1 MSAHEIN
8 ELFNEWD
15 SFYVMLGGAAAAL
28 TGLMFVVITI
38 VTDNQTGG
46 TEDGLSTFST
56 PTVVHFCN
64 ALFVSAVMA
73 APFHAFLPITI
84 ILGLAGVVGLVNVT
98 NIARK
103 TSKLTTYRPD
113 FEDWLWNVVLPFV
126 AYATLV
132 EGALGLRSSPAL
144 ALYAPAAAVTL
155 LIFIGIHNAWDV
167 VTYLATGKAK
177 DQDRPEI
184 VKPKD

>member
-64 ALFVSAVMA
+64 ALFVSAVMS
-73 APFHAFLPITI
+73 APFHAFLPIEI
-84 ILGLAGVVGLVNVT
+84 ILGLAGIVGLINVA
-98 NIARK
+98 NIGRK
-103 TSKLTTYRPD
+103 TSQLKTYDPD
-113 FEDWLWNVVLPFV
+113 IEDWAWNVVLPFI

-132 EGALGLRSSPAL
+132 AGAIGLRSSPAL

-155 LIFIGIHNAWDV
+155 LIFVGIHNAWDV

-177 DQDRPEI
+177 AQDTPAI
-184 VKPKD
+184 IKPKD